1 MKGSPCLTPPKI
13 VITASEPYSI
23 SMFYVNKKD
32 KKKVDG
38 RSHKLVNYDS
48 IPGRKIN
55 IRISFLHS
63 SDCGVLFLSFKSS
76 SIVYCVTNKNHS
88 FLTIL

>member
-32 KKKVDG
+32 KKRKNK
-38 RSHKLVNYDS
+38 SFQTF
-48 IPGRKIN
+48 IAPGRQKVN
-55 IRISFLHS
+55 KSFNTV
-63 SDCGVLFLSFKSS
+63 VLL
-76 SIVYCVTNKNHS
+76 
-88 FLTIL
+88 